1 MAEIVDDGEKKVC
14 PEPGAAA
21 EEVVDV
27 VKIEVCGEPD
37 TPTELADDVHVELRP
52 EPEMAAEVM
61 AACEEAHD
69 VNEVCN

>member
-1 MAEIVDDGEKKVC
+1 LAEIVDDGEKKVC

-27 VKIEVCGEPD
+27 VKIEVSGEPD